1 MDFCDLK
8 TQYQAL
14 RAPIGDAINKV
25 LEHGQYI
32 MGPEVGELESQLAQL
47 CGVKHCVSCASGTD
61 ALMMV
66 LMAND
71 IGAGDRVITTP
82 FTFVATAEP
91 IQLLGAKPVFVDVDP
106 RSMNLCPQQ
115 VERALKQDAGKT
127 VKAIIAVDLFGRP
140 ADYAALRALAD
151 RYQVTLI
158 ADGAQ
163 SMGSSLDGKSPMAWA
178 DWGTTSFYPAKPL
191 GGYGDGGAI
200 FCQEDAQAELL
211 RSIRVHG
218 KGAHKYENVRVG
230 INGRLDTL
238 QAAILLE
245 KLKRFPAELKH
256 RDQVAQCY
264 ERLLAPLADWVQTPE
279 RPDGVVSAWA
289 QYTVVCKDGERR
301 EQLRQALK
309 ERDVP
314 TVIYYPNPLHKSPAF
329 AELADCSGELVHSE
343 WLAERVISLPMG
355 PDCKLEE
362 VEKAF
367 SGLAQES
374 LFAAA

>member
-8 TQYQAL
+8 TQFQAL
-14 RAPIGDAINKV
+14 REPIGQAINNV

-32 MGPEVGELESQLAQL
+32 MGPQVGELESQLAQL
-47 CGVKHCVSCASGTD
+47 CGVQHCVSCASGTD

-71 IGAGDRVITTP
+71 IGPGDRVITTP

-106 RSMNLCPQQ
+106 RSMNLCPAQ
-115 VERALKQDAGKT
+115 VERALKSDAGKD

-140 ADYAALRALAD
+140 ADYPALRALAD
-151 RYQVTLI
+151 QYNVTLI

-163 SMGSSLDGKSPMAWA
+163 SMGATLDGKSSMALA

-191 GGYGDGGAI
+191 GAYGDGGAI
-200 FCQEDAQAELL
+200 FCQGDGQAELL

-218 KGAHKYENVRVG
+218 KGANKYENIRIG

-256 RDQVAQCY
+256 RDAVAQAY
-264 ERLLAPLADWVQTPE
+264 DRLLAPLADWVQTPE
-279 RPDGVVSAWA
+279 SPKGVVSAWA
-289 QYTVVCKDGERR
+289 QYTVICKDAQRR
-301 EQLRQALK
+301 KQLRDALK
-309 ERDVP
+309 ERGVP
-314 TVIYYPNPLHKSPAF
+314 TVIYYPNPLHRSPAF
-329 AELADCSGELVHSE
+329 AGRADCLGELEHSE
-343 WLAERVISLPMG
+343 WLAERVLSLPMG
-355 PDCKLEE
+355 PDCKIEALKE
-362 VEKAF
+362 AF
-367 SGLAQES
+367 SGLGQA
-374 LFAAA
+374 FIAAA